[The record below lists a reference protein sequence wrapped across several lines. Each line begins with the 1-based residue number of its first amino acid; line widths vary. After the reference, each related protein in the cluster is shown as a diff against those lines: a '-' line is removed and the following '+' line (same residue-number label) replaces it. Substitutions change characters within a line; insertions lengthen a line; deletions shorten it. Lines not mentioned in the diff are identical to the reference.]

1 MMEHE
6 VIAEMYAVS
15 KQIERLKARLDELTE
30 RLYRR
35 DEFVKYI
42 KSKRF
47 ESQQEKTEAP
57 LEKTEAP
64 LEKTEAPQ
72 EKTEAPLDDPDVQ
85 FILYRIRRNKNG
97 ISAYSPRTYSVE
109 AKIALQRLLD
119 SHIIHK
125 VKVGT
130 NYYYQEV

>member
-42 KSKRF
+42 KSKKF
-47 ESQQEKTEAP
+47 EAQQ
-57 LEKTEAP
+57 
-64 LEKTEAPQ
+64 EKTEAPQ

-97 ISAYSPRTYSVE
+97 IWAYSPRTYSVE

>member
-42 KSKRF
+42 KSKKF
-47 ESQQEKTEAP
+47 EAQ
-57 LEKTEAP
+57 
-64 LEKTEAPQ
+64 Q

-85 FILYRIRRNKNG
+85 FILNRIRRNKNG
-97 ISAYSPRTYSVE
+97 ICAYYSGYSVE
-109 AKIALQRLLD
+109 ARIALQRLLD